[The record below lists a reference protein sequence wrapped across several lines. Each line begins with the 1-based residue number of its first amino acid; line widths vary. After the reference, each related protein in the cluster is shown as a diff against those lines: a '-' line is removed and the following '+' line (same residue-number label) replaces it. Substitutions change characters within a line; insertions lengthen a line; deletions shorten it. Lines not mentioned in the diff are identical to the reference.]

1 MDCRPPGAPAPIQP
15 LATFTNLKRTLV
27 ARQAH
32 PVPTIPMVEGA
43 RTMANYI
50 SPAAQLFRS
59 MADLIDHDHTSHT
72 DYEAVTRAAEALA
85 ARAST
90 EQLVAGPLWEA
101 DGASLLAAAYAFHAG
116 LPRQAATTTHVQAL
130 IETSPA
136 PSNGGVQASQ
146 RDPIASTAGNSAG
159 RTAPLAPPPG
169 PRATPVD
176 PKRLPG
182 PSLHHLDPADEAKL
196 WTALSELRRGQV
208 VPRGQLIRLT
218 GWLPTDL
225 AVQLLALLERGPA
238 LVAAEAARLREVI
251 DLNDPTTPALAVVT
265 LGWLEAA
272 EQVLTA
278 GSTAQDLQ
286 VLLSVAGRQS

>member
-1 MDCRPPGAPAPIQP
+1 
-15 LATFTNLKRTLV
+15 
-27 ARQAH
+27 
-32 PVPTIPMVEGA
+32 
-43 RTMANYI
+43 MANHI
-50 SPAAQLFRS
+50 SPAAQLFRG
-59 MADLIDHDHTSHT
+59 MAELIDHDHTSHT

-90 EQLVAGPLWEA
+90 ERLVAGPLWEA
-101 DGASLLAAAYAFHAG
+101 DGASLLAAAYAFHVG
-116 LPRQAATTTHVQAL
+116 LPRQAATASHVQAL
-130 IETSPA
+130 VETHPPPQGRHHGPPQDPTPGTTGDAARRPA
-136 PSNGGVQASQ
+136 RSVP
-146 RDPIASTAGNSAG
+146 TAGVGA
-159 RTAPLAPPPG
+159 A
-169 PRATPVD
+169 PVD
-176 PKRLPG
+176 PRRLPG
-182 PSLHHLDPADEAKL
+182 PPLHHLDPADEARL

-238 LVAAEAARLREVI
+238 QVGAEAARLREVI

-278 GSTAQDLQ
+278 GSSAQDLQ
-286 VLLSVAGRQS
+286 VLLSVAGRHG

>member
-1 MDCRPPGAPAPIQP
+1 
-15 LATFTNLKRTLV
+15 
-27 ARQAH
+27 
-32 PVPTIPMVEGA
+32 MVEGG
-43 RTMANYI
+43 RTTANHI

-59 MADLIDHDHTSHT
+59 MADLIDHDHTSQT
-72 DYEAVTRAAEALA
+72 DYEAIAKAAEALA

-90 EQLVAGPLWEA
+90 EQLVAGPLWEV
-101 DGASLLAAAYAFHAG
+101 DGAVLLAAAYAFHAG
-116 LPRQAATTTHVQAL
+116 LPRQAATATHVQAL
-130 IETSPA
+130 VETSPA
-136 PSNGGVQASQ
+136 TSRGGEHAPLG
-146 RDPIASTAGNSAG
+146 DPIPGTADAAAG
-159 RTAPLAPPPG
+159 RTARPVLPANEP
-169 PRATPVD
+169 AAPVD

-182 PSLHHLDPADEAKL
+182 PPLHQLDPADEARL
-196 WTALSELRRGQV
+196 WTALSEFRRGQV

-225 AVQLLALLERGPA
+225 AVRLLALLERGPA
-238 LVAAEAARLREVI
+238 LVGAEAARLREVL
-251 DLNDPTTPALAVVT
+251 DLNDPTTPALAVVV

>member
-1 MDCRPPGAPAPIQP
+1 MAEGGA
-15 LATFTNLKRTLV
+15 
-27 ARQAH
+27 
-32 PVPTIPMVEGA
+32 
-43 RTMANYI
+43 MANHI

-90 EQLVAGPLWEA
+90 EQLVAGPLWDA
-101 DGASLLAAAYAFHAG
+101 DGAGLLAAAYAFHAG
-116 LPRQAATTTHVQAL
+116 LPRQAATASHVQAL
-130 IETSPA
+130 VEASPA
-136 PSNGGVQASQ
+136 PPNGEQTPKG
-146 RDPIASTAGNSAG
+146 DPIPGTAGDAAG
-159 RTAPLAPPPG
+159 RTARPVPPANA
-169 PRATPVD
+169 RVTPVD
-176 PKRLPG
+176 PRRLPG
-182 PSLHHLDPADEAKL
+182 PPLHQLDPADEAKL

-225 AVQLLALLERGPA
+225 AARLLALLERGPA
-238 LVAAEAARLREVI
+238 LVGAEAARLREVI

-286 VLLSVAGRQS
+286 VLLSVAGRQA

>member
-1 MDCRPPGAPAPIQP
+1 
-15 LATFTNLKRTLV
+15 
-27 ARQAH
+27 
-32 PVPTIPMVEGA
+32 
-43 RTMANYI
+43 MANHI

-59 MADLIDHDHTSHT
+59 MAQLIDHDHTSQT

-90 EQLVAGPLWEA
+90 ERLVAGPLWEA
-101 DGASLLAAAYAFHAG
+101 DGASLLAAAYAFHVG
-116 LPRQAATTTHVQAL
+116 LPRQAATATHVQAL
-130 IETSPA
+130 VESSP
-136 PSNGGVQASQ
+136 PPPPQGGDHGSPE
-146 RDPIASTAGNSAG
+146 DPTPVTGGAAAG
-159 RTAPLAPPPG
+159 RTARSVPTASVG
-169 PRATPVD
+169 AAPVD

-182 PSLHHLDPADEAKL
+182 PPLHQLDPADEARL

-225 AVQLLALLERGPA
+225 AVRLLALLERGPA
-238 LVAAEAARLREVI
+238 LVGAEAARLREVI

-286 VLLSVAGRQS
+286 VLLSVAGRQG

>member
-1 MDCRPPGAPAPIQP
+1 
-15 LATFTNLKRTLV
+15 
-27 ARQAH
+27 
-32 PVPTIPMVEGA
+32 
-43 RTMANYI
+43 
-50 SPAAQLFRS
+50 
-59 MADLIDHDHTSHT
+59 MADLVDHDHTSHT
-72 DYEAVTRAAEALA
+72 DFEAVTRAAEALA

-101 DGASLLAAAYAFHAG
+101 DGAGLLAAAYAFHAG
-116 LPRQAATTTHVQAL
+116 LPRQAATATRVQAL
-130 IETSPA
+130 VETSPA
-136 PSNGGVQASQ
+136 PPQGRGHAPPD
-146 RDPIASTAGNSAG
+146 DPIPGTAGAAAAW
-159 RTAPLAPPPG
+159 TARSVPTASG
-169 PRATPVD
+169 GAAPVD

-182 PSLHHLDPADEAKL
+182 PPLHQLDPADEARL

-225 AVQLLALLERGPA
+225 AVRLLALLERGPT
-238 LVAAEAARLREVI
+238 LVGAEAARLREVI

-286 VLLSVAGRQS
+286 VLRSVAGRQG

>member
-1 MDCRPPGAPAPIQP
+1 
-15 LATFTNLKRTLV
+15 
-27 ARQAH
+27 
-32 PVPTIPMVEGA
+32 
-43 RTMANYI
+43 MANHI

-59 MADLIDHDHTSHT
+59 MAELIDHDHTSHT
-72 DYEAVTRAAEALA
+72 DYDAITKAAEALA

-90 EQLVAGPLWEA
+90 QQLVAGPLWEA
-101 DGASLLAAAYAFHAG
+101 DGAGLLAAAYAFHAG
-116 LPRQAATTTHVQAL
+116 LPRQAATATHVRAL
-130 IETSPA
+130 VETSPA
-136 PSNGGVQASQ
+136 PSHGGGQHAPQ
-146 RDPIASTAGNSAG
+146 GHPIPVTGGAAAG
-159 RTAPLAPPPG
+159 RTARPVPTTRVGA
-169 PRATPVD
+169 APVD

-182 PSLHHLDPADEAKL
+182 PALHQLDPANEARL

-238 LVAAEAARLREVI
+238 LVGAEAARLREVI

-286 VLLSVAGRQS
+286 VLLSVAGRHG

>member
-1 MDCRPPGAPAPIQP
+1 MDGRPQAPQH
-15 LATFTNLKRTLV
+15 LAN
-27 ARQAH
+27 H
-32 PVPTIPMVEGA
+32 
-43 RTMANYI
+43 I

-59 MADLIDHDHTSHT
+59 MADLVDHDHTSQT

-90 EQLVAGPLWEA
+90 EELVAGPLWEA
-101 DGASLLAAAYAFHAG
+101 DGAGLLAAAYAFHVG
-116 LPRQAATTTHVQAL
+116 LPRQAATLTHVQAL
-130 IETSPA
+130 VETSPA
-136 PSNGGVQASQ
+136 PAPSDGGEQTPQ
-146 RDPIASTAGNSAG
+146 GDPIPGTAGDAAG
-159 RTAPLAPPPG
+159 RTVQSVPTASVEA
-169 PRATPVD
+169 AAPVD

-182 PSLHHLDPADEAKL
+182 PPLHRLDPADEAKL

-208 VPRGQLIRLT
+208 VPRGQLIRFT

-238 LVAAEAARLREVI
+238 LVGAEAARLREVI

-286 VLLSVAGRQS
+286 VLLSVAGRHG

>member
-1 MDCRPPGAPAPIQP
+1 M
-15 LATFTNLKRTLV
+15 
-27 ARQAH
+27 
-32 PVPTIPMVEGA
+32 
-43 RTMANYI
+43 
-50 SPAAQLFRS
+50 
-59 MADLIDHDHTSHT
+59 
-72 DYEAVTRAAEALA
+72 
-85 ARAST
+85 
-90 EQLVAGPLWEA
+90 AGPLWEA

-116 LPRQAATTTHVQAL
+116 LPRQAAIATYVQAL
-130 IETSPA
+130 AETSPA
-136 PSNGGVQASQ
+136 PSNGGEQTPQ
-146 RDPIASTAGNSAG
+146 GDPIASTAGNSAG
-159 RTAPLAPPPG
+159 RAAPPAPPPG

-176 PKRLPG
+176 SKRLPG
-182 PSLHHLDPADEAKL
+182 PPLHHLDPADEAKL

-238 LVAAEAARLREVI
+238 LVGAEAARLREVI

>member
-1 MDCRPPGAPAPIQP
+1 
-15 LATFTNLKRTLV
+15 
-27 ARQAH
+27 
-32 PVPTIPMVEGA
+32 MVEGA
-43 RTMANYI
+43 RAMANHI
-50 SPAAQLFRS
+50 SPAALLFRG
-59 MADLIDHDHTSHT
+59 MADLVDHDHTSRT
-72 DYEAVTRAAEALA
+72 QYEAITKAAEALA

-101 DGASLLAAAYAFHAG
+101 DGAGLLAAAYAFHAG
-116 LPRQAATTTHVQAL
+116 LPRQAATASHARAL
-130 IETSPA
+130 VETSPA
-136 PSNGGVQASQ
+136 PPRGGEQTPQ
-146 RDPIASTAGNSAG
+146 GDPIPVMAGNAAG

-169 PRATPVD
+169 PRAAPVD

-182 PSLHHLDPADEAKL
+182 PPLQQLDPADEARL
-196 WTALSELRRGQV
+196 WSALSELRRGQV

-238 LVAAEAARLREVI
+238 LVGAEAARLREVI

-286 VLLSVAGRQS
+286 VLVSVAGRQG

>member
-1 MDCRPPGAPAPIQP
+1 
-15 LATFTNLKRTLV
+15 
-27 ARQAH
+27 
-32 PVPTIPMVEGA
+32 MVEGA
-43 RTMANYI
+43 RTMANHI

-59 MADLIDHDHTSHT
+59 MADLVDHDHTSHT

-116 LPRQAATTTHVQAL
+116 LPRQAAIATHVQAL
-130 IETSPA
+130 AETSPA
-136 PSNGGVQASQ
+136 PSNGGEQTPQ
-146 RDPIASTAGNSAG
+146 CDPIASTAGNSAG
-159 RTAPLAPPPG
+159 RAAPPAPPPS

-182 PSLHHLDPADEAKL
+182 PPLHHLDPADEAKL

-238 LVAAEAARLREVI
+238 LVGAEAARLREVI

-286 VLLSVAGRQS
+286 VLVSVAGRQG